1 MKTKGQHAIM
11 EFLSECLDIEPNGTY
26 IRITLLIED
35 MPIYRT
41 RKNEIATNVLRL
53 CSHVVITYFG
63 PLACMPKFYILQKNC
78 KDYF

>member
-1 MKTKGQHAIM
+1 MNSCPNA
-11 EFLSECLDIEPNGTY
+11 LDIEPNGTY

-53 CSHVVITYFG
+53 CSHVLITYFG
-63 PLACMPKFYILQKNC
+63 HISLHAKIL
-78 KDYF
+78 YFTKKL

>member
-63 PLACMPKFYILQKNC
+63 HISLHAKIL
-78 KDYF
+78 YFTKKL

>member
-1 MKTKGQHAIM
+1 MNSCPNA
-11 EFLSECLDIEPNGTY
+11 LDIEPNGTY

-53 CSHVVITYFG
+53 CSHVDNVFW
-63 PLACMPKFYILQKNC
+63 PH
-78 KDYF
+78 